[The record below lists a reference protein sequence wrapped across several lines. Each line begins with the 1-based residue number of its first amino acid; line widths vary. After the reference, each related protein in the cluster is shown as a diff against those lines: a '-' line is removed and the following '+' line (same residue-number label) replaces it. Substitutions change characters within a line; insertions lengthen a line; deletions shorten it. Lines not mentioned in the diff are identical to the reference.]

1 MKTPCYMCEK
11 RTIACHGT
19 CEEYKKFN
27 EFMKEQRKR
36 KAISSAVR
44 RPLVKPVKGKKNEWR
59 QLR

>member
-1 MKTPCYMCEK
+1 MCEK